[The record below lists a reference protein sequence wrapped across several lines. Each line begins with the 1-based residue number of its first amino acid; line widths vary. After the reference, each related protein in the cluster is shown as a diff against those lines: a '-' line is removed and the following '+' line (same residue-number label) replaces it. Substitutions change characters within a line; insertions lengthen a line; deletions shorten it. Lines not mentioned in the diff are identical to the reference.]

1 MNRYCILVGAIL
13 GLSSVLAGAGGV
25 HLLEDVLDQESL
37 STFQTAVRFQMYHAI
52 VLLFLGLLNS
62 KKQSMSLTLS
72 FLCFIFGISL
82 FCGSLYALALTGIGI
97 LGAIAPIGG
106 IGLIL
111 GWACLL
117 VGALTIGTNRRSSI

>member
-1 MNRYCILVGAIL
+1 
-13 GLSSVLAGAGGV
+13 
-25 HLLEDVLDQESL
+25 
-37 STFQTAVRFQMYHAI
+37 MYHAI
-52 VLLFLGLLNS
+52 VLLFLGLFHS

-72 FLCFIFGISL
+72 FVCFIFGVGL
-82 FCGSLYALALTGIGI
+82 FCGSLYALALREGI

-117 VGALTIGTNRRSSI
+117 FGAITIGRNLVVDLNRKTSAN

>member
-1 MNRYCILVGAIL
+1 MNHYCILVGAIL
-13 GLSSVLAGAGGV
+13 GLSAVLAGAGGA
-25 HLLEDVLDQESL
+25 HLLEDLLDQKSL

-52 VLLFLGLLNS
+52 VLLFLGLLHS
-62 KKQSMSLTLS
+62 KKQSMSLTVA
-72 FLCFIFGISL
+72 FVCFIFGVGL

-117 VGALTIGTNRRSSI
+117 SEAITIGRNRRSSI